1 MNENK
6 LARFLECGFVICYQ
20 HCKTCT
26 YLNNHVLHSQGQI
39 QREMEMKSDE
49 WKRSERTHGIL
60 IQSFWSPWRILPRE
74 NSFAAYACLHKHR
87 LVLSTCA
94 REETEKRK
102 KTRSFMPVFVVN
114 SFEACRISEN
124 FLVYAH
130 SQRLF
135 SMKLT

>member
-6 LARFLECGFVICYQ
+6 LAHFLECGFVICYQ

-26 YLNNHVLHSQGQI
+26 FLNNHILHSQGQI
-39 QREMEMKSDE
+39 QKEMEMKSDK
-49 WKRSERTHGIL
+49 WKRSERTYGIL

-74 NSFAAYACLHKHR
+74 NSFCCMCLSPRTQACSLHMCMR
-87 LVLSTCA
+87 
-94 REETEKRK
+94 RNRK
-102 KTRSFMPVFVVN
+102 KKKKRSFMPVFVVN

-130 SQRLF
+130 SQRQI
-135 SMKLT
+135 SMKQA